1 MIENM
6 LNKARC
12 AFYALPLTVSRS
24 LQKREGDDLTV
35 RVEHW
40 NTRMFLVDPLRVNFQ
55 LENPSLKRHG
65 STRLDRDVGKSEASK
80 RTTDVAKAPQL
91 VSI

>member
-1 MIENM
+1 M
-6 LNKARC
+6 
-12 AFYALPLTVSRS
+12 
-24 LQKREGDDLTV
+24 TV

-40 NTRMFLVDPLRVNFQ
+40 NATMFLVAPLRVNFQ

-65 STRLDRDVGKSEASK
+65 STHLDRDVGKSEASK

>member
-1 MIENM
+1 M
-6 LNKARC
+6 LNEGRC
-12 AFYALPLTVSRS
+12 AFKALPLTVSRS

-55 LENPSLKRHG
+55 LENPSLQRYG
-65 STRLDRDVGKSEASK
+65 STRLGIDCK
-80 RTTDVAKAPQL
+80 R
-91 VSI
+91 